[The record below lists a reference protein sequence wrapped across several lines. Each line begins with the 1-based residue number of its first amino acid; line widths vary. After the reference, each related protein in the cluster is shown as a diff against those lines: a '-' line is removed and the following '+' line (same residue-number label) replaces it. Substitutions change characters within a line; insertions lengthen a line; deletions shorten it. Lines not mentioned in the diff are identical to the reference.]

1 MKKGKLLIT
10 IGIILF
16 CIVIGVVIYLWK
28 SSDDTEKM
36 QVTVQGTNYAGCGVI
51 YKVSEETCYILTA
64 GHILTGMQ
72 VGEECKVTFH
82 DGTESNGEV
91 AYLSEVADLAFL
103 WMQLSVQ
110 SVDVQGAENGEF
122 AGKEVAIDKSRFDAL
137 KEGDE
142 IYVCA
147 GGVSHTEEV
156 KGSVVYPWIYLEDF
170 SLNMLLAKLEASNGM
185 SGCGVYDEKG
195 YFVGIL
201 CGTSTEGEA
210 AVLPLSIIESEWSM
224 IAK

>member
-1 MKKGKLLIT
+1 MKKRKLLIT

-16 CIVIGVVIYLWK
+16 CIMIGVVIYLRKNADDNFK
-28 SSDDTEKM
+28 S

-51 YKVSEETCYILTA
+51 YKVSEENGYILTV
-64 GHILTGMQ
+64 GHILIGMQ
-72 VGEECKVTFH
+72 VGEACKVTFH
-82 DGTESNGEV
+82 DGTESNAEV
-91 AYLSEVADLAFL
+91 AYLSDVADLAFL
-103 WMQLSVQ
+103 RMQLEVQ
-110 SVDVQGAENGEF
+110 SVDGQEKDAGEF
-122 AGKEVAIDKSRFDAL
+122 AGKEVTIDKSRFDAL
-137 KEGDE
+137 QEGDE
-142 IYVCA
+142 IFVCA
-147 GGVSHTEEV
+147 GGESHTEEV

-185 SGCGVYDEKG
+185 SGCGVFDKDG

-201 CGTSTEGEA
+201 CGTSAEGEA